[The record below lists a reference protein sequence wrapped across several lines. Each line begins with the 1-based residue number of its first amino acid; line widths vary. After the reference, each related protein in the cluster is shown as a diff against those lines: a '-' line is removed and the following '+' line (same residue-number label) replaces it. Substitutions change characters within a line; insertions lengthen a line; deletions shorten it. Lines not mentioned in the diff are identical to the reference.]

1 MNRVV
6 TALFTKLRDC
16 LPPAGTVS
24 RLTALCT
31 KLLDCVPLAGTPFRD
46 CSPIHNQWTFFCF
59 VGIIPGKFKE
69 WPGIHQ
75 AGGFVNHPVKG
86 FFPSTEI
93 VPVKAG
99 NSFAIGL
106 VNSAVTVLFM
116 KPLVGTLFK
125 DISPFHG

>member
-1 MNRVV
+1 MNH
-6 TALFTKLRDC
+6 T
-16 LPPAGTVS
+16 
-24 RLTALCT
+24 
-31 KLLDCVPLAGTPFRD
+31 
-46 CSPIHNQWTFFCF
+46 
-59 VGIIPGKFKE
+59 
-69 WPGIHQ
+69 
-75 AGGFVNHPVKG
+75 VKG

-125 DISPFHG
+125 DISPFHGLQRYSQSHWFLTALFTKLLAP